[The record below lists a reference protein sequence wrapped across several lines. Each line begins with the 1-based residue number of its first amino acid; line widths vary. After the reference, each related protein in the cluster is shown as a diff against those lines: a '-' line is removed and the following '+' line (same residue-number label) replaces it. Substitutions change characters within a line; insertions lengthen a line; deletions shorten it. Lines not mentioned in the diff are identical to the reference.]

1 MTLLFVYGSLK
12 QGFPNAHVN
21 RGERLPGVY
30 RTSQR
35 LPMYLL
41 GEGQVPCLV
50 LAPGSGEQVLGE
62 LYRVDAAALEAM
74 DRLERLGD
82 VDGYL
87 RQAIDVETVG
97 AASAEIINAFAYM
110 KRPEQLPAQ
119 APRVGPL
126 AEYQIEHSRHLRW

>member
-21 RGERLPGVY
+21 SGERIPGVY
-30 RTSQR
+30 RTRQP

-41 GEGQVPCLV
+41 GDGQVPCLV

-62 LYRVDAAALEAM
+62 LYRVDASGLAAM
-74 DRLERLGD
+74 DRLERLGES
-82 VDGYL
+82 DGYL
-87 RQAIDVETVG
+87 RQSVEVEAVG
-97 AASAEIINAFAYM
+97 PQKSEVVSAYAYM
-110 KRPEQLPAQ
+110 KRPEQLPPQ

-126 AEYQIEHSRHLRW
+126 AEYTMEHARHLHW

>member
-21 RGERLPGVY
+21 RGERLPGMY
-30 RTSQR
+30 RTHQA

-41 GEGQVPCLV
+41 GDGQVPCLV
-50 LAPGSGEQVLGE
+50 LAPGSGHQVSGE

-74 DRLERLGD
+74 DRLERLGEA
-82 VDGYL
+82 DGYL
-87 RQAIDVETVG
+87 RESVEVETVG
-97 AASAEIINAFAYM
+97 AASAEIVSAFAYM

-126 AEYQIEHSRHLRW
+126 AEYLVEHARHLHW

>member
-30 RTSQR
+30 RTRQA

-41 GEGQVPCLV
+41 GDGQVPCLV
-50 LAPGSGEQVLGE
+50 LAPGSGHQVSGE

-74 DRLERLGD
+74 DRLERLGEA
-82 VDGYL
+82 DGYL
-87 RQAIDVETVG
+87 RESVEVETVG
-97 AASAEIINAFAYM
+97 AASAEIVSAFAYM

>member
-21 RGERLPGVY
+21 RGERVPGVY
-30 RTSQR
+30 RTRQP

-41 GEGQVPCLV
+41 GDGQVPCLV

-62 LYRVDAAALEAM
+62 LYRVDVSGLAAM
-74 DRLERLGD
+74 DRLERLGE

-87 RQAIDVETVG
+87 RETIEVEAIGSE
-97 AASAEIINAFAYM
+97 SPELIKAYAYV
-110 KRPEQLPAQ
+110 KRPEQLPPQ
-119 APRVGPL
+119 APRVGTL
-126 AEYQIEHSRHLRW
+126 AEYLIEHAKLLRW